1 MGTWTA
7 RVAGAFRAVRDAAS
21 RLSGTSKVKATL
33 FDERNGKLPFN
44 ASGVVQ
50 VGRHRFIFVD
60 NHDPTSLFELVLDD
74 GTEAERI
81 QRRVLAGVMD
91 GELRDPEGLTRLDHD
106 GEIFLIASSS
116 LCAAG
121 TVRSDGLV
129 RARHTP
135 HGDLET
141 EAMQGFRAWLLDHE
155 PWLAASADQEPDAGG
170 LNIEGLAW
178 DPHEGTLLF
187 GLRGPADPGEI
198 TVIRIPVDAATAP
211 WTTSSLGTPSTSRIQ
226 APKSTATQGIR
237 DISYDEQAGEFLMLL
252 GQSTRKD
259 EALFQLCTWDGTS
272 DKVTLLDVEFKSTM
286 KPEGVTT
293 FWSGGKNGDKKKVL
307 IVDDRGG
314 FAVFDYPRK
323 VQ

>member
-1 MGTWTA
+1 
-7 RVAGAFRAVRDAAS
+7 
-21 RLSGTSKVKATL
+21 L

-129 RARHTP
+129 RARHTATWRP
-135 HGDLET
+135 KRCKD
-141 EAMQGFRAWLLDHE
+141 
-155 PWLAASADQEPDAGG
+155 S
-170 LNIEGLAW
+170 
-178 DPHEGTLLF
+178 
-187 GLRGPADPGEI
+187 GPGC
-198 TVIRIPVDAATAP
+198 
-211 WTTSSLGTPSTSRIQ
+211 WTTSPGSPHPPTRNQMP
-226 APKSTATQGIR
+226 
-237 DISYDEQAGEFLMLL
+237 AG
-252 GQSTRKD
+252 
-259 EALFQLCTWDGTS
+259 
-272 DKVTLLDVEFKSTM
+272 
-286 KPEGVTT
+286 
-293 FWSGGKNGDKKKVL
+293 
-307 IVDDRGG
+307 
-314 FAVFDYPRK
+314 
-323 VQ
+323 